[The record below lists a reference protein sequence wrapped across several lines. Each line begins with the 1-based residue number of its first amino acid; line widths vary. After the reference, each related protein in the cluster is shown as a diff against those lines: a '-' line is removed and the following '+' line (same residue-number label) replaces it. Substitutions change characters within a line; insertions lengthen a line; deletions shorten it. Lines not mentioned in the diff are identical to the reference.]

1 MRHVPRKMI
10 TKKRRHAAL
19 PAAHDGARLREGP
32 IDQVNLATDVWA
44 DTAYSFQNA
53 SPPAAMKA

>member
-1 MRHVPRKMI
+1 MI

-32 IDQVNLATDVWA
+32 IDQANLATDVWA